1 MSQTKLIYDGFL
13 SEETAGYIRGS
24 EYGYWIEMKDRKT
37 FPWKE
42 VDSVLKDYTV
52 AGEDCMGNDDVRTTK
67 KYMLVE
73 NFMGIAS
80 REEKE
85 ALVARFGEH
94 IKKEEPFQ
102 TVF

>member
-24 EYGYWIEMKDRKT
+24 DYGYWIEMKDPKS

-42 VDSVLKDYTV
+42 VSSVLKDYV
-52 AGEDCMGNDDVRTTK
+52 EPGEDCMGRADVRTTK
-67 KYMLVE
+67 KYMIVE
-73 NFMGIAS
+73 NFMGIFS

-85 ALVARFGEH
+85 AIIAKFREH
-94 IKKEEPFQ
+94 IRKEEPFQ